1 MVDDFQAS
9 LALKHFRII
18 EYFNHGGYRFYVQLV
33 NCSVFRCFTN
43 SASVALLD
51 CAMSVA
57 SFDMDDWSEERF
69 MCSCAPLESTIAS
82 AMPRRNW
89 HATRSWSSALAWWGT
104 TRTGSSLTLSPY
116 HDLNHSPRRMTTG

>member
-1 MVDDFQAS
+1 MEV
-9 LALKHFRII
+9 
-18 EYFNHGGYRFYVQLV
+18 RFYVQLV

-69 MCSCAPLESTIAS
+69 MCSCVLFFSLAGCG
-82 AMPRRNW
+82 
-89 HATRSWSSALAWWGT
+89 RSLGYRQSIVKRHLTKS
-104 TRTGSSLTLSPY
+104 RTSDIS
-116 HDLNHSPRRMTTG
+116 R